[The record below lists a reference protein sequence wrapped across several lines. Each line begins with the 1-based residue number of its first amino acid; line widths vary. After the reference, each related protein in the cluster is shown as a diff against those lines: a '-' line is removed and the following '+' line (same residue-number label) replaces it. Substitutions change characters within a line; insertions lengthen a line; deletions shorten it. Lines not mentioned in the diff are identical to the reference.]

1 MSLYDPKSQE
11 ILVIPN
17 CPYVVLDIILE
28 AVLIRYIFK
37 VVFSAVFVAVLY
49 DPVVELWSNYVYL
62 MID

>member
-1 MSLYDPKSQE
+1 M
-11 ILVIPN
+11 IPN

-49 DPVVELWSNYVYL
+49 DPVVELWSNYVDL